1 MRADLWF
8 PPQPDGLRRPD
19 LVELVS
25 LDPTVRLDIRYA
37 RRDNFVGRAVYSESR
52 AFLQRPA
59 AEALI
64 RIHQSLKPEGL
75 GLLVFDG
82 YRPWSVTRL
91 FWEITPPAQ
100 RGFVADPRR
109 GSRHNR
115 GCAVDLTL
123 FDRSSGDPVPMPSD
137 FDEMTERSHL
147 DYGGGSEQDRANRQ
161 RLHEAMT
168 SGGFNDFAP
177 EWWHYDYHEWD
188 RYPVLDLS
196 FTDILASLNHR

>member
-1 MRADLWF
+1 
-8 PPQPDGLRRPD
+8 
-19 LVELVS
+19 
-25 LDPTVRLDIRYA
+25 
-37 RRDNFVGRAVYSESR
+37 
-52 AFLQRPA
+52 
-59 AEALI
+59 
-64 RIHQSLKPEGL
+64 
-75 GLLVFDG
+75 
-82 YRPWSVTRL
+82 
-91 FWEITPPAQ
+91 
-100 RGFVADPRR
+100 
-109 GSRHNR
+109 
-115 GCAVDLTL
+115 VDLTL

-147 DYGGGSEQDRANRQ
+147 DYGGGSEQGRANRQ